1 MRQTIWMATL
11 AKTQEDSLDIKLGEV
26 ILHVSRFMDIASVLQ
41 SGGKN
46 NEDVTYRIQVEE

>member
-1 MRQTIWMATL
+1 MATL